1 MAENVTPV
9 VLAIDGFAEREVM
22 MVDYKFGQ
30 ATDREGQIAGIPRG
44 GKVNVRVK
52 AMNDGNNELIAW
64 MLDPTSPKNFSV
76 KFVNTADSLDARPH
90 KSQEFLSEVRE
101 HRRRCSHEGAEGHQ
115 HLLHQLC

>member
-30 ATDREGQIAGIPRG
+30 ATDREGQSHERWQQ
-44 GKVNVRVK
+44 R
-52 AMNDGNNELIAW
+52 
-64 MLDPTSPKNFSV
+64 
-76 KFVNTADSLDARPH
+76 ADSLDARPH

-101 HRRRCSHEGAEGHQ
+101 HRRRCIHEGVEGHQ